1 MGKEVILRYWSPV
14 VSRSPFQVKVEGFL
28 VDTKTLFSEK
38 KKLYRSSAIV
48 EAIGPRELASKHGT
62 VYVLDG
68 PADLRRCQSIGM
80 PEPLVEQF
88 EMGFPKKYEELLKE
102 WIYPKPK
109 QPEVRDMNYTV
120 EEPDE
125 DDDVRHNNHNHAAK
139 KKHQSST
146 VFQRISVSD
155 MAAAGPSHERKNNAR
170 DCWNDDYNNCN
181 QSMPKVHQSSTP
193 FRHISVS
200 QMTAAGRSHDK
211 RNSIRNWF
219 DQENIHSPI
228 RSDGWSDDE

>member
-146 VFQRISVSD
+146 DQVTREKIMQEIGPIDRISNRQWEYAEGASKLYSIPAHQCQPD
-155 MAAAGPSHERKNNAR
+155 
-170 DCWNDDYNNCN
+170 DCCRAK
-181 QSMPKVHQSSTP
+181 P
-193 FRHISVS
+193 
-200 QMTAAGRSHDK
+200 
-211 RNSIRNWF
+211 
-219 DQENIHSPI
+219 
-228 RSDGWSDDE
+228 